1 MSRSMAVKYFFL
13 LVLVMGLA
21 VVALAQDSADT
32 KFSFQGCRNDGSI
45 TLPNPNPPYAGQF
58 ICPDTAYTGGELGK
72 GWNEL
77 DLVPYRLTASTGKK
91 PISPYSVT
99 IAAGYLTNHDDPGY
113 DIISVPT
120 LNASLSDS
128 SCTALSAGAQTIGP
142 SVTNGQGGDQN
153 TIFRNLTISQAA
165 NSTCVYDWYQRLAIG
180 SHLNPGAS
188 LHSYFFDK
196 SFQNDNYQGH
206 NSDVPIMLEESAG
219 FSVSKTMNAVE
230 NTDHDWTVTKTA
242 PSQVMFPNVCSL
254 NQTSSP
260 IQVTV
265 SWQLLPADPFN
276 ISVSSTVAVSNN
288 THRPLNVSV
297 TDNIYSGS
305 GQTNQIGT
313 ETGSVN
319 NLAPNTQGV
328 NVPLSPSSLT
338 SPIGPTEFN
347 DVVSATFT
355 DPVVGDTFPGSAAAS
370 TGVSDNG
377 GQVYDLA
384 STINDAESLTGS
396 LLAFSTDSFS
406 PAIGAF
412 DNSYVAG
419 TQTTGPVS
427 WTSNSQSGNG
437 SVTFDKTIYF
447 TGGVGVLTSGDLAD
461 TATLTGSD
469 YATTGLQRTF
479 SADVKIVTDARVA
492 LTIQKNVDFA
502 PATGSQTFNFHVKT
516 SATATNDVTT
526 AIVTFNWPTDGT
538 SKSVVVPDLA
548 AGTYFVTE
556 DPATGWTYDA
566 ANSTPQTTITL
577 PSCGGNVVIANKR
590 QAQDLTL
597 VVSATPQFTRT
608 FKWTI
613 QKGANKTLI
622 NNPSPVAHVVVG
634 ETGFVDSGWQLS
646 GVATVTNPNDW
657 ESIPVVLG
665 DSVTGAGSCS
675 FTGSSSLTVGPGQ
688 SVPLAYVCTYPAF
701 PSPPSGTDTATA
713 TWDKTTYFT
722 PDGSATDSANF
733 TFTGPTHSVNQ
744 TVTLTESFNGQP
756 PVALGTLTGTLVKPW
771 ATQAFFESPTLNFPA
786 SGCVDEPNLSA
797 LPPTTLTSSETITLC
812 TSIKSGAKS
821 AGFWAL
827 YQGRGLILHG
837 ASTAG
842 VCNAGT
848 WLRNDAP
855 FQDLSPTA
863 SCSQVQSYVTG
874 VFSASSSSVLAEL
887 KMQALATALNV
898 YFSDPSLGG
907 NTISAPAPIGNY
919 SVDLT
924 HVCVMKDSSGTGA
937 GTCTGTV
944 GSSSNAF
951 SGATQLTVSQM
962 LATSSGLSNACGTVW
977 YSNSTTQALA
987 KNAFDAVNNQ
997 KAMAP

>member
-77 DLVPYRLTASTGKK
+77 DLVPYHLTSHG
-91 PISPYSVT
+91 
-99 IAAGYLTNHDDPGY
+99 DPGY

-120 LNASLSDS
+120 LNASLSDG

-142 SVTNGQGGDQN
+142 SVTNGQGGDQQ

-206 NSDVPIMLEESAG
+206 NSDVPIMLGESAG

-254 NQTSSP
+254 SQTSSP

-265 SWQLLPADPFN
+265 SWQLLPADPYN

-297 TDNIYSGS
+297 TDDIYSGS
-305 GQTNQIGT
+305 NQTNLIGT

-328 NVPLSPSSLT
+328 NVPLTPSSLT

-370 TGVSDNG
+370 TAVSDSG

-447 TGGVGVLTSGDLAD
+447 TGSVGVLTSGDLAD

-577 PSCGGNVVIANKR
+577 PSCGGTVVIANKR

-837 ASTAG
+837 ASTAV

-863 SCSQVQSYVTG
+863 SCAQVQSYVTG

-907 NTISAPAPIGNY
+907 NTIGAPAPIGNY

-937 GTCTGTV
+937 GTCAGTV

-962 LATSSGLSNACGTVW
+962 LATSSGLSNAGGTVW

-987 KNAFDAVNNQ
+987 KNAFDAINNQ

>member
-1 MSRSMAVKYFFL
+1 MSRSMAAKYFFL

-45 TLPNPNPPYAGQF
+45 TLPNPNPPYAGEY
-58 ICPDTAYTGGELGK
+58 ICPDSAYTGGELGK

-99 IAAGYLTNHDDPGY
+99 IAAGYLTNHGDAGY

-120 LNASLSDS
+120 LNASLSDA

-142 SVTNGQGGDQN
+142 SVTNGQGGDQQ
-153 TIFRNLTISQAA
+153 TIFRNLTISQYAK
-165 NSTCVYDWYQRLAIG
+165 STCVYDWYERLAIG

-196 SFQNDNYQGH
+196 SYQNDNYQGH
-206 NSDVPIMLEESAG
+206 NSDVPIMLGDSAG

-276 ISVSSTVAVSNN
+276 ISVGSTVAVSNN

-297 TDNIYSGS
+297 TDDIYSGS
-305 GQTNQIGT
+305 NQTNLIGT

-328 NVPLSPSSLT
+328 NVPLTPSSLT

-347 DVVSATFT
+347 DVANATFT

-377 GQVYDLA
+377 GQVYDL
-384 STINDAESLTGS
+384 SSIINDTETLTGS

-419 TQTTGPVS
+419 TQTAGPVS

-447 TGGVGVLTSGDLAD
+447 TGSVGVLTSGDLAD

-827 YQGRGLILHG
+827 YQGRGLILNS

-962 LATSSGLSNACGTVW
+962 LATSSGLSNAGGTVW